1 MPSFTLYDLD
11 PDFWS
16 RVQAKA
22 KAEGTTSKALILK
35 LLTQWLGVLVVA
47 LLASACGQSPFTPSG
62 VKPGTA
68 FVVPAVLQPVMEA
81 LDAET
86 WIHPLIG
93 EPMGAWVRRNLA
105 GIVMDE
111 TLPASV
117 GGRFDRTTHL
127 LHWQPRDTPA
137 TLTITSLVGMLLHE
151 ARHGQGYLHS
161 CGSAA
166 LSHDR
171 TMDEGGAFA
180 VQILYLE
187 QQQFRDEADRLRQNY
202 IGC

>member
-11 PDFWS
+11 PEWWS
-16 RVQAKA
+16 RVQIKA
-22 KAEGTTSKALILK
+22 KAEGTTLKALILK

-47 LLASACGQSPFTPSG
+47 MLASACGQSPFTPSG
-62 VKPGTA
+62 VEPGAA

-93 EPMGAWVRRNLA
+93 EPMGQWVRRNLA
-105 GIVMDE
+105 GIVMDD
-111 TLPASV
+111 TLPATV
-117 GGRFDRTTHL
+117 GARFDRTTHL

-137 TLTITSLVGMLLHE
+137 TLTVPSLVGVLLHE

-171 TMDEGGAFA
+171 TMEEGGAFA

-187 QQQFRDEADRLRQNY
+187 HETLLHEAAFLRRDY